1 MHKRASSWSVTH
13 DDEEETRVQAWEAGS
28 SLSAYRF
35 CRTDD
40 IALLV
45 DAWNRCGL
53 PHFAGAPA
61 LPVAGFKQ
69 EIRELDLWCSS
80 CMVAFDAKEPVAVL
94 IGCKR
99 PPYTLVHRIA
109 VHPDHLRKGH
119 GRHLL
124 TSLSAKLAILG
135 PPHLVAEI
143 GADNVSARAL
153 FSACGWREERTYVD
167 LASDS
172 PTASPAPPGLVVPV
186 TVDDLMDIAL
196 PEASAP
202 RSWNRTRST
211 LINRKER
218 LFGLAIA
225 SGERLDASLLYTR
238 EEDGGKAIWSLF
250 ATPGDGG
257 EAALG
262 ALLHDLAHREPGPVV
277 VPGIH
282 GDEVAIEMLLG
293 FGFTRGGETIGV
305 AAEAQSRA

>member
-1 MHKRASSWSVTH
+1 
-13 DDEEETRVQAWEAGS
+13 
-28 SLSAYRF
+28 LSAYRF

-53 PHFAGAPA
+53 PHFPGIPP
-61 LPVAGFKQ
+61 LTVSGFKQ

-99 PPYTLVHRIA
+99 PPHTLVHRIA
-109 VHPDHLRKGH
+109 VHPDHLRNGH

-135 PPHLVAEI
+135 PPHLVAELA
-143 GADNVSARAL
+143 ADNASARAL
-153 FSACGWREERTYVD
+153 FNACGWREERSYVD
-167 LASDS
+167 LVSSS
-172 PTASPAPPGLVVPV
+172 PIASPAPPGLVVPV
-186 TVDDLMDIAL
+186 TVDDLMDIGL

-202 RSWNRTRST
+202 RSWNRTRGT
-211 LINRKER
+211 LINRSER
-218 LFGLAIA
+218 LLGLAIA
-225 SGERLDASLLYTR
+225 GGERLDASLLYTQ
-238 EEDGGKAIWSLF
+238 EDDSSKAIWSLSR
-250 ATPGDGG
+250 AQGAGG

-262 ALLHDLAHREPGPVV
+262 MLVRELTHRDGGRLVIPR
-277 VPGIH
+277 IH
-282 GDEVAIEMLLG
+282 EDEVSLEVLDRLG
-293 FGFTRGGETIGV
+293 FARGRESIGL